1 MASSCEPCA
10 SEERCSC
17 FALFVLRGKMSGRRT
32 QKLVSRPLYSSAV
45 GDAAPSATLKP
56 MPQNTA
62 VRVIIF
68 YPQINASMCCPV
80 DVVISDDSL
89 WGNIK
94 TSDGRSKRRRD
105 CHKTRNTSSLVSHF
119 RLVASSIMLCSFLSV
134 ARRIRCCHAHPG
146 GQSWYSLP
154 YQPRTA
160 AFISNPIQCKTSS
173 ISPSSTS
180 TARSYTSK
188 NKPDEFEDLSSYD
201 ATFNLSGYQRPK
213 VNWYPGHIAK

>member
-1 MASSCEPCA
+1 MFLFCYVCSSREVICLAVELKSWCLDLVFITPR
-10 SEERCSC
+10 SS
-17 FALFVLRGKMSGRRT
+17 T
-32 QKLVSRPLYSSAV
+32 QRLSH
-45 GDAAPSATLKP
+45 TQTQ
-56 MPQNTA
+56 PQNTA
-62 VRVIIF
+62 VRVIL
-68 YPQINASMCCPV
+68 PQINASMCCPV

-105 CHKTRNTSSLVSHF
+105 SHKTRNTSSLVSHL

-134 ARRIRCCHAHPG
+134 ARRIRCCHAYPG
-146 GQSWYSLP
+146 GRSWYSLP
-154 YQPRTA
+154 YQPRTD